1 MERRWW
7 TLVAVLASTFMLL
20 LDITIVVVALPDI
33 QQELN
38 TSFSDLQWV
47 VDAYALTLAALL
59 LTSGSLAD
67 RYGRRLLFLIGL
79 GTFTAGSAL
88 CAAAQTPLMLI
99 GSRALQGVGGAILFS
114 TSLALLAMNFHG
126 RERGI
131 AFGAWGAV
139 AGVSTALG
147 PILGGLITSGVS
159 WRGIFWVNLPVGV
172 AAIAITLRKVGES
185 RAPHAH
191 RPDLAGFATLTSGL
205 VALVYG
211 LIRASADGWGD
222 AGVIICLV
230 LAAVLLVAFAVAETR
245 VAHPMFDLSLLR
257 IPTFLGGS
265 VAAFAMNGSLYAMLL
280 YLTVYLQN
288 DLGYSALGAGLRMV
302 VLSATAMVVSAAAGR
317 LSTVVPVRWLI
328 GPGLA
333 LVGAGLLLMAGLDA
347 GSDWTHLIPGLVVA
361 GAGSGL
367 VNPPLAS
374 TAVGVVHPF
383 RSGMASG
390 VNTTF
395 RQVGIAVGTAVYGSI
410 FTARLAHG
418 LDDRLAGVP
427 ALAGQA
433 NQIADAVHGGGAGQ
447 VIGAAPAAARPVLTD
462 AIHASFAGALNELLI
477 TAGILA
483 ILGGTLALVLIRGKD
498 FAAVPQ
504 QAPRTGAGPTGATPT
519 GATPPGTPP
528 AQAPTGDQT
537 PPAPA
542 QPPAEGKEPLP
553 QDG

>member
-1 MERRWW
+1 MERKWW
-7 TLVAVLASTFMLL
+7 TLVAVLAATFMLL

-33 QQELN
+33 QQELHS
-38 TSFSDLQWV
+38 SFSDVQWV

-67 RYGRRLLFLIGL
+67 RYGRRLLFLVGL
-79 GTFTAGSAL
+79 GIFTAGSAL

-99 GSRALQGVGGAILFS
+99 LSRAVQGVGGAVLFA
-114 TSLALLAMNFHG
+114 TSLSLLAMNFQG
-126 RERGI
+126 RERGV

-172 AAIAITLRKVGES
+172 AAIVITLRKVAES
-185 RAPHAH
+185 RAPQSH
-191 RPDLAGFATLTSGL
+191 RPDWIGFATLTSGL

-211 LIRASADGWGD
+211 LIRASEDGWGNG
-222 AGVIICLV
+222 GVITCFV
-230 LAAVLLVAFAVAETR
+230 LAAVLLTAFVVAETR

-265 VAAFAMNGSLYAMLL
+265 VAAFAMNGSLYAMLV
-280 YLTVYLQN
+280 YLTLYLQN
-288 DLGYSALGAGLRMV
+288 DQGYSALQTGVRVLI
-302 VLSATAMVVSAAAGR
+302 LSATAMVFASVAGR
-317 LSTVVPVRWLI
+317 LSTFVPVRWLI

-333 LVGAGLLLMAGLDA
+333 LVGVGLLLMSGLDA
-347 GSDWTHLIPGLVVA
+347 GSSWTHLIPGLVVA

-395 RQVGIAVGTAVYGSI
+395 RQVGIAVGTAAYGSI
-410 FTARLAHG
+410 FTARLADG
-418 LDDRLAGVP
+418 LSDRLDGVP
-427 ALAGQA
+427 ELAGRGD
-433 NQIADAVHGGGAGQ
+433 QIAAAVHGGAVGQ
-447 VIGAAPAAARPVLTD
+447 AIGAAPATARPALSD
-462 AIHASFAGALNELLI
+462 AVHGSFAGALNDLFV
-477 TAGILA
+477 TAGV
-483 ILGGTLALVLIRGKD
+483 LALVGGALALALIRGKD
-498 FAAVPQ
+498 FAAAHQ
-504 QAPRTGAGPTGATPT
+504 QAPQPAGGQPAGGQPADTPT
-519 GATPPGTPP
+519 
-528 AQAPTGDQT
+528 Q
-537 PPAPA
+537 PA
-542 QPPAEGKEPLP
+542 QPAQPGQGAPEQAATSPAT
-553 QDG
+553 

>member
-7 TLVAVLASTFMLL
+7 TLVAVLAATFMLL

-33 QQELN
+33 QRELH
-38 TSFSDLQWV
+38 TSFSDVQWV

-67 RYGRRLLFLIGL
+67 RYGRRRLFLIGL
-79 GTFTAGSAL
+79 GIFTAGSAL
-88 CAAAQTPLMLI
+88 CAAAQTPMMLI
-99 GSRALQGVGGAILFS
+99 ISRALQGVGGAIMFA

-126 RERGI
+126 RERGV

-159 WRGIFWVNLPVGV
+159 WRGIFWVNLPIGV
-172 AAIAITLRKVGES
+172 AAIAITLRKVAES
-185 RAPHAH
+185 RAPQSH
-191 RPDLAGFATLTSGL
+191 RPDWAGFATLTSGL

-211 LIRASADGWGD
+211 LIRASEDGWGD
-222 AGVIICLV
+222 GGVIVCFV
-230 LAAVLLVAFAVAETR
+230 LAALLLVAFVVAETR

-288 DLGYSALGAGLRMV
+288 DLGYSALQAGVRLLI
-302 VLSATAMVVSAAAGR
+302 LSATAMVVSTIAGR
-317 LSTVVPVRWLI
+317 LSTFVPVRWLI

-333 LVGAGLLLMAGLDA
+333 LVGVGLLLMAGLTAD
-347 GSDWTHLIPGLVVA
+347 SSWTHLIPGFVVA

-395 RQVGIAVGTAVYGSI
+395 RQVGIAVGTAAYGSI

-418 LDDRLAGVP
+418 LGDRLAGTP
-427 ALAGQA
+427 ELAGRES
-433 NQIADAVHGGGAGQ
+433 QIADAVHGGAAGQ
-447 VIGAAPAAARPVLTD
+447 AIGAAPAAVRGTLTE
-462 AIHASFAGALNELLI
+462 AIHASFAGALNDLFV
-477 TAGILA
+477 TAGILG
-483 ILGGTLALVLIRGKD
+483 LVGGALALVLIRGKD

-504 QAPRTGAGPTGATPT
+504 QVPPTGAAPD
-519 GATPPGTPP
+519 ARL
-528 AQAPTGDQT
+528 AQAPAAAT
-537 PPAPA
+537 PESASPAA
-542 QPPAEGKEPLP
+542 
-553 QDG
+553 